1 MLYIIKINLDKVTI
15 FCHKTNQ
22 PITKFKSK
30 KMKPIIKLLLL
41 AFVLLFSN
49 ADLMAQ
55 KKPTRAAEKELKSRV
70 MRKAKKEARQLTREG
85 YDVAPG
91 ALPIA
96 RQVESSWIR
105 SIEMDAETGYP
116 KYITANG
123 NAVGESI
130 TAAKLQANEIAKFEL
145 AGTISTN
152 VAALIEGNIANAQLS
167 TQEAASVTE
176 IAGAIKNLVVQEI
189 GRVLPLLEIYR
200 PVGKN
205 NVEVNIRIGYNS
217 EMAIEAGKKVL
228 RRELTDKTKILH
240 EKLDKLLDFK

>member
-1 MLYIIKINLDKVTI
+1 MKL
-15 FCHKTNQ
+15 
-22 PITKFKSK
+22 ITS
-30 KMKPIIKLLLL
+30 
-41 AFVLLFSN
+41 VLLFLATS
-49 ADLMAQ
+49 LFFESEVFAQ
-55 KKPTRAAEKELKSRV
+55 KKPTKAAERELRSRP
-70 MRKAKKEARQLTREG
+70 MRKARKEARQLVREG

-91 ALPIA
+91 ALPIS
-96 RQVESSWIR
+96 RQVENSWIR

-145 AGTISTN
+145 AGTIATN
-152 VAALIEGNIANAQLS
+152 VAALIEGNIANAQLN

-217 EMAIEAGKKVL
+217 EMAIEAGKKVI
-228 RRELTDKTKILH
+228 RRELTEKTKILH

>member
-1 MLYIIKINLDKVTI
+1 MKA
-15 FCHKTNQ
+15 
-22 PITKFKSK
+22 ITSF
-30 KMKPIIKLLLL
+30 LLL
-41 AFVLLFSN
+41 AVMILSSEAELY
-49 ADLMAQ
+49 AQ
-55 KKPTRAAEKELKSRV
+55 EKPVNAAEKELKSRT
-70 MRKAKKEARQLTREG
+70 MRKARKEARQLSKDG
-85 YDVAPG
+85 YGVAPG
-91 ALPIA
+91 ALPLD
-96 RQVESSWIR
+96 RQVENSWLR

-152 VAALIEGNIANAQLS
+152 VAALIEGNVANAQLN

-189 GRVLPLLEIYR
+189 GRVLPLIEIYR

-205 NVEVNIRIGYNS
+205 NVEVNIRIAYNS
-217 EMAIEAGKKVL
+217 DMAVEAAKKVF
-228 RRELTDKTKILH
+228 RKELKEKTNILH
-240 EKLDKLLDFK
+240 EKLDKLLDFKK

>member
-1 MLYIIKINLDKVTI
+1 MYKKKFSDVTNTEIQYLNIKV
-15 FCHKTNQ
+15 
-22 PITKFKSK
+22 K
-30 KMKPIIKLLLL
+30 KMKLITSVLLLL
-41 AFVLLFSN
+41 ATSLFFESELL
-49 ADLMAQ
+49 AQ
-55 KKPTRAAEKELKSRV
+55 KKPTKAAERELRSRP
-70 MRKAKKEARQLTREG
+70 MRKARKEARQLVREG

-91 ALPIA
+91 ALPIS
-96 RQVESSWIR
+96 RQVENSWIR

-145 AGTISTN
+145 AGTIATN
-152 VAALIEGNIANAQLS
+152 VAALIEGNIANAQLN

-217 EMAIEAGKKVL
+217 EIAIEAGKKVI
-228 RRELTDKTKILH
+228 RRELTEKTKILH

>member
-1 MLYIIKINLDKVTI
+1 
-15 FCHKTNQ
+15 
-22 PITKFKSK
+22 
-30 KMKPIIKLLLL
+30 MKALTSFLLLT
-41 AFVLLFSN
+41 VLFLFSD
-49 ADLMAQ
+49 ADLFAQ
-55 KKPTRAAEKELKSRV
+55 KKPTKAAEKELKSRT
-70 MRKAKKEARQLTREG
+70 MRKARKEARQLAKDG

-91 ALPIA
+91 ALPID
-96 RQVESSWIR
+96 RQVENSWIR
-105 SIEMDAETGYP
+105 SMEMDAETGYP

-152 VAALIEGNIANAQLS
+152 VAALIEGNIANAQLN

-189 GRVLPLLEIYR
+189 GRVLPLIEIYR

-205 NVEVNIRIGYNS
+205 NVEVNIRIAYNS
-217 EMAIEAGKKVL
+217 EMAVEAAKKVM
-228 RRELTDKTKILH
+228 RRELKEKTNILH
-240 EKLDKLLDFK
+240 EKLDKLLDFNK

>member
-1 MLYIIKINLDKVTI
+1 MYKKKFSDVTNTEIQYLNIKV
-15 FCHKTNQ
+15 
-22 PITKFKSK
+22 K
-30 KMKPIIKLLLL
+30 KMKLITSVLLLL
-41 AFVLLFSN
+41 ATSLFFESELL
-49 ADLMAQ
+49 AQ
-55 KKPTRAAEKELKSRV
+55 KKPTKAAEKELRSRP
-70 MRKAKKEARQLTREG
+70 MRKARKEARQLVREG

-91 ALPIA
+91 ALPIS
-96 RQVESSWIR
+96 RQVENSWIR

-145 AGTISTN
+145 AGTIATN
-152 VAALIEGNIANAQLS
+152 VAALIEGNIANAQLN

-217 EMAIEAGKKVL
+217 EIAIEAGKKVI
-228 RRELTDKTKILH
+228 RRELTEKTKILH